1 MINGVLFVCVFLV
14 ASVIWSSCNIFVWTN
29 REIVTFTNDF
39 LKWNVLSGDRLVL
52 LNNQMTAQ
60 MTVEHTFIS
69 WLFFTSS
76 VQNFVVF

>member
-1 MINGVLFVCVFLV
+1 M
-14 ASVIWSSCNIFVWTN
+14 
-29 REIVTFTNDF
+29 
-39 LKWNVLSGDRLVL
+39 L

-76 VQNFVVF
+76 VQNNNPGNNQVGASWYFNNNNAAKPYHLSHEPASWLNN